1 MAAPLTE
8 VAMKN
13 HAVRGFTLVELV
25 IVMVIIFIVR
35 IYYLKTRFVN
45 GFAGILRVQFCALAA
60 QSSRNFLSD
69 LSIDDEE
76 GESKPCESKASGAV
90 ETFRVHGCRP

>member
-1 MAAPLTE
+1 
-8 VAMKN
+8 
-13 HAVRGFTLVELV
+13 
-25 IVMVIIFIVR
+25 MVKIFIVR
-35 IYYLKTRFVN
+35 IYYLKIRFVK
-45 GFAGILRVQFCALAA
+45 GFGLILRVQFCAPVA
-60 QSSRNFLSD
+60 QGNRKFMPN